1 MIVFKQKI
9 YIAPLVAALG
19 KDLLVQG
26 AVGLGSTAMGNK
38 AAANQAEEQMQEQR
52 RLQRQQLKAQA
63 QQNKQ
68 MMDTLKQVAKQNPT
82 VAGSAAGQ
90 MMQQQQFAI
99 PASVLGNL
107 KTAKGAVKDLAIVSK
122 QMGAHKT
129 VARGLAMGA
138 TAAGASYLVDK
149 AIQANAKRSGI
160 DLGPTEDTRKEHGK
174 KLAKAA
180 GLATAA
186 GLAIA
191 GAKKGYLGNGLRTAA
206 DKVINKS
213 NLQKAGKTVKGA
225 FKEQFVN
232 TKAWDNAKGLKE
244 KAKAVNAGGL
254 AMTAG
259 FAALPV
265 ISYAGTKK
273 AMKDQAKQSEEA
285 ERTYSVKIKTPNLKN
300 IKVPESVK
308 GFFQKKIRPALQKS
322 TLPKPASSQ
331 PVASFKEAPVRK
343 VLGGISSFL
352 GGGGQQGTADFTSKL
367 SAQGAKSGNKITQG
381 AANFLDKHKTLA
393 VGGSVAVG
401 SLMMKPWELGSKT
414 VNNITGAVDKNAMR
428 YEKSQNKQVEEE

>member
-26 AVGLGSTAMGNK
+26 AVGLGTTAMGNK

-68 MMDTLKQVAKQNPT
+68 MMDTLKQVAKQNPN
-82 VAGSAAGQ
+82 VAGAAAGQ

-99 PASVLGNL
+99 PASVLGHL
-107 KTAKGAVKDLAIVSK
+107 KTAKGAVKDLAVVSK

-149 AIQANAKRSGI
+149 AIQADAKRSGI

-191 GAKKGYLGNGLRTAA
+191 GAKKGYLGNGLKTAT

-232 TKAWDNAKGLKE
+232 TKAWDNAKGLKN
-244 KAKAVNAGGL
+244 KAKAVNIGGL

-259 FAALPV
+259 FAALPA
-265 ISYAGTKK
+265 IGYLGTKK
-273 AMKDQAKQSEEA
+273 AIKDQATQSEQGQREYA
-285 ERTYSVKIKTPNLKN
+285 ISASSTKNMLKTATGFLKN
-300 IKVPESVK
+300 STKKLEPFIKNY
-308 GFFQKKIRPALQKS
+308 KS
-322 TLPKPASSQ
+322 EGGRTGSGVTK
-331 PVASFKEAPVRK
+331 FKQAPVRH
-343 VLGGISSFL
+343 VLGKVSNFF
-352 GGGGQQGTADFTSKL
+352 GGGGQKGTEKFTNQLMKQGY
-367 SAQGAKSGNKITQG
+367 KSGNKVTQR
-381 AANFLDKHKTLA
+381 AAEILGDHKTLA
-393 VGGSVAVG
+393 VGGSIAVG
-401 SLMMKPWELGSKT
+401 SLMMKPWEFGSKA
-414 VNNITGAVDKNAMR
+414 VNSTLGAVDKNAMR

>member
-26 AVGLGSTAMGNK
+26 AVGLGTTALGNK

-52 RLQRQQLKAQA
+52 RLQKQQLKAQA
-63 QQNKQ
+63 QQNQK
-68 MMDTLKQVAKQNPT
+68 MMDTLKQVAQTNPN
-82 VAGSAAGQ
+82 VAGAAAGQ
-90 MMQQQQFAI
+90 MMQQQFAI
-99 PASVLGNL
+99 PASALRGLV
-107 KTAKGAVKDLAIVSK
+107 TAKGAVKDLAVVSK

-129 VARGLAMGA
+129 IARGLAMGA

-149 AIQANAKRSGI
+149 AIQADAKRSGI

-191 GAKKGYLGNGLRTAA
+191 GAKKGYLGNGLKTAA

-232 TKAWDNAKGLKE
+232 TKAWDNAKGLKN
-244 KAKAVNAGGL
+244 KAKAVNVGGL

-259 FAALPV
+259 FAALPA

-300 IKVPESVK
+300 IKVPKNIK

-322 TLPKPASSQ
+322 TLPKPTSSQ

-352 GGGGQQGTADFTSKL
+352 GGGGQQGTAEFTSKL
-367 SAQGAKSGNKITQG
+367 SAQGAKSGNKLTQG

-393 VGGSVAVG
+393 VGGSIAVG
-401 SLMMKPWELGSKT
+401 SLMMKPWEIGSKT